1 MAEKNRST
9 ITFGTEDLR
18 AAVSNYNSLSLP
30 EIQAAY
36 SAMLEVPEFG
46 LKVAQALQTAAKTA
60 ANGKG
65 SPDRVLD
72 AAVVPAFLVGLLVGA
87 SSRNRS
93 RYAVFTDTG
102 ERRFPKRGEWYFCV
116 KALGAYPNY
125 YGIEFALAFGAEDY
139 GILKLES

>member
-46 LKVAQALQTAAKTA
+46 LKVAQALQVAAKTA

-87 SSRNRS
+87 GRPSAPVNSSIGSITERCRLRIRPGQPWICTLPKGHEGECIS
-93 RYAVFTDTG
+93 TTGSTYAHRDDLF
-102 ERRFPKRGEWYFCV
+102 
-116 KALGAYPNY
+116 
-125 YGIEFALAFGAEDY
+125 
-139 GILKLES
+139 